1 MAAYSLSEKAVSDLD
16 GIYEYTILNFGLEQ
30 GRAYLLGLH
39 ECFQILADNPGIG
52 RSAAQL
58 AGELRRHEYQS
69 HIIFYIPKERGA
81 LIVRVLH
88 THMDPTRHFAE
99 SGSRGT

>member
-16 GIYEYTILNFGLEQ
+16 SIYEYTILNFGLEQ
-30 GRAYLLGLH
+30 AQAYLVGLH
-39 ECFQILADNPGIG
+39 ERFQILADNPGIG

-58 AGELRRHEYQS
+58 APELRRHEYQS
-69 HIIFYIPKERGA
+69 HISFYIPKKQGA

-88 THMDPTRHFAE
+88 MRSDAKPHFAE
-99 SGSRGT
+99 QGKHRT

>member
-30 GRAYLLGLH
+30 AQAYLVGLH
-39 ECFQILADNPGIG
+39 ERFQILADNPGIG

-58 AGELRRHEYQS
+58 APGLRRHEYQS
-69 HIIFYIPKERGA
+69 HIIFYIPKGQSA

-88 THMDPTRHFAE
+88 THMDPTRHFSE
-99 SGSRGT
+99 SDEHRT

>member
-1 MAAYSLSEKAVSDLD
+1 MAAYSLSGKAVSDLD

-30 GRAYLLGLH
+30 ARSYLLGLH
-39 ECFQILADNPGIG
+39 ERFQILADNPGVG

-58 AGELRRHEYQS
+58 APELRRHEYQS
-69 HIIFYIPKERGA
+69 HIIFYTPKETDV

-88 THMDPTRHFAE
+88 TRMDAKRHFGETVEKRA
-99 SGSRGT
+99 

>member
-16 GIYEYTILNFGLEQ
+16 GIYEFTILNFGLEQ
-30 GRAYLLGLH
+30 ARSYLLGLH
-39 ECFQILADNPGIG
+39 ERFQILADNPGVG

-58 AGELRRHEYQS
+58 APELRRHEYQS
-69 HIIFYIPKERGA
+69 HIIFYIPKEKGV

-88 THMDPTRHFAE
+88 ERMDVKRHFEEADE
-99 SGSRGT
+99 HRT